1 MKAILEYNLPEDKED
16 FERATKALDM
26 ELALWDIAND
36 IFRPARKYG
45 YDDEELNNLAKGN
58 EQLIGL
64 LEQKFYAILEER
76 GVSL

>member
-1 MKAILEYNLPEDKED
+1 MKAILEYNLPEED
-16 FERATKALDM
+16 EEFQRALKAIDM
-26 ELALWDIAND
+26 HLALWDIAND
-36 IFRPARKYG
+36 VFRPARKYG

-76 GVSL
+76 GISL